1 MQTPV
6 SCVWGICCC
15 ILLLTLSDSAGDFP
29 KGQPSNAES
38 EDALLQQLQ
47 DGEDGKEKAL
57 GAVEAHGVS
66 SASSLLLRWC

>member
-15 ILLLTLSDSAGDFP
+15 ILLLTLSDTAGDFP

-38 EDALLQQLQ
+38 EEALLQQLQ

-66 SASSLLLRWC
+66 SASSPLLR